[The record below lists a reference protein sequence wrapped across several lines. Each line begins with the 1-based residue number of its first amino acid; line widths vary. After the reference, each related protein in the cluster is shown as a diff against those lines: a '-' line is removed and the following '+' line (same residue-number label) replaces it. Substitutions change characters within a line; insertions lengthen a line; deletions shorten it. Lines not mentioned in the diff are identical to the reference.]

1 MENTI
6 IRIAAKFQ
14 YKIPSLRT
22 LAVIDTISW
31 SRGRPHGKSWTFQQR
46 VVVDDHTYDWVYF
59 VLRPSISSLLQ
70 SATILLQSATGH
82 TASEITQN
90 DELFTSTF

>member
-70 SATILLQSATGH
+70 SKTSVITKCDNFTAKCDRTYGH
-82 TASEITQN
+82 RNYAE
-90 DELFTSTF
+90 